1 MLRVALFGAGRWGK
15 NYLKAVDDTG
25 YGYVSHVFTS
35 TTNSNRIEEFRGS
48 SAKDIRIRCQS
59 PLVDSIESESFDVA
73 IVATNP
79 PSTEALTLRLLE
91 SGVSVMAEKPFALH
105 LNALSKVD
113 ALLENKRNQAVFLI
127 DHQHLFSNA
136 IHFIRSLI
144 KNDLVLS
151 YKANAGGLGPYRS
164 YPPIWDYGPHD
175 LAILHLLT
183 SEKLNLYKST
193 TIKDTSGIS
202 QQLNLE
208 SKDQLAASIS
218 CWNNKL
224 PKTHIVQIETRRHR
238 ITYDDFNPMG
248 KLSVDGEFIP
258 LEQRQP
264 LTLAVESFLRRV
276 QNLESASDVRF
287 GTQIASSY
295 TRLLVEMSSADEIN
309 A

>member
-15 NYLKAVDDTG
+15 NYLRAVDDTG
-25 YGYVSHVFTS
+25 YGYISHIFSS
-35 TTNSNRIEEFRGS
+35 TTDPNRINELRCS
-48 SAKDIRIRCQS
+48 SAKKINISHQS

-73 IVATNP
+73 VVATNP
-79 PSTEALTLRLLE
+79 PTTETLSLKLLE
-91 SGVSVMAEKPFALH
+91 CGVSVMAEKPFALH
-105 LNALSKVD
+105 LNALSEVETI
-113 ALLENKRNQAVFLI
+113 LENKRNQAVFLI

-136 IHFIRSLI
+136 IHFIRNLLR
-144 KNDLVLS
+144 NDLILS

-175 LAILHLLT
+175 LAILYLLT

-193 TIKDTSGIS
+193 TIKDVSGIS
-202 QQLNLE
+202 QQLSLE
-208 SKDQLAASIS
+208 SKDQLTASIS

-224 PKTHIVQIETRRHR
+224 PKTHIVRIKTRRHS

-248 KLSVDGEFIP
+248 KLRVDDEFIP

-276 QNLESASDVRF
+276 RNLESASDLRF

-295 TRLLVEMSSADEIN
+295 TRLLVEMSSTVEIN
-309 A
+309 S